1 MVKGGALAEVVKQSE
16 AKAEEGDVDASMA
29 AAAKAERLKEEHD
42 QNLVT
47 MTVRRRTPRSSNCPH
62 D

>member
-1 MVKGGALAEVVKQSE
+1 MVKQSE

-47 MTVRRRTPRSSNCPH
+47 MTVRRRTPRSSNCLH